1 MTYIANLWDDFISA
15 LLKPFNRAKENKLK
29 LAHTIEMDKLAA
41 SQRHVETILDSQKE
55 LVHQMKEMSESSN
68 LVLREWLEGFH
79 KLPVNSPVAAP
90 PVNDDERLWR
100 MEMQGLAREAGKNL
114 TENMSPYEIEAVIRE
129 GFNVL

>member
-1 MTYIANLWDDFISA
+1 
-15 LLKPFNRAKENKLK
+15 
-29 LAHTIEMDKLAA
+29 
-41 SQRHVETILDSQKE
+41 
-55 LVHQMKEMSESSN
+55 
-68 LVLREWLEGFH
+68 LREWLEGFH

-100 MEMQGLAREAGKNL
+100 MEMQELAREAGKNL